1 MNDPD
6 WQRRLRAVSGKDL
19 EQRKRWY
26 SPAAVAYAAARPT
39 YPEALIRRAI
49 DSAGL
54 SASSRLLEVGCG
66 PGTATP
72 AFARLGCPMVG
83 LEPNPDQL
91 ALARHHCR
99 EFPAVALI
107 QTSFEEWDLEP
118 GAFDAVVAATS
129 FHWIPSAVGY
139 PKAHRALKE
148 KGWLLLLWNKELQ
161 PDAAMQTL
169 FTNVYAAHAPH
180 LGAAEDRA
188 TQERILAV
196 LAQMPLESG
205 LFTAAV
211 SETVETVVTYGADRY
226 IALLSTYSPYLS
238 LPDADRRAL
247 FDGLRDCIDSHA
259 GGELRLTYLSAL
271 HGFRKA

>member
-6 WQRRLRAVSGKDL
+6 WQGMLRAVSGKDL

-26 SPAAVAYAAARPT
+26 SPAAAAYASARPT
-39 YPEALIRRAI
+39 YPEALIRHAI
-49 DSAGL
+49 ASADL
-54 SASSRLLEVGCG
+54 SADSRLLEVGCG
-66 PGTATP
+66 PGTATT
-72 AFARLGCPMVG
+72 AFARLGCAMVC
-83 LEPNPDQL
+83 LEPNPDQI

-99 EFPAVALI
+99 GFPAVALI
-107 QTSFEEWDLEP
+107 QTSFEEWDVEP
-118 GAFDAVVAATS
+118 ESFDAVVAASS
-129 FHWIPSAVGY
+129 FHWIPGAVGY

-148 KGWLLLLWNKELQ
+148 TGWLLLLWNKELQ
-161 PDAAMQTL
+161 PDAAMQAL
-169 FTNVYAAHAPH
+169 FADVYAAHAPH

-196 LAQMPLESG
+196 LGQMPLDSG
-205 LFTAAV
+205 LFTALL
-211 SETVETVVTYGADRY
+211 SETVETAVTYSADRS

-238 LPDADRRAL
+238 LPDANRRAL
-247 FDGLRDCIDSHA
+247 FDGLRACIHTHA

>member
-19 EQRKRWY
+19 EERKRWY

-39 YPEALIRRAI
+39 YPEALIRLAS

-54 SASSRLLEVGCG
+54 SASSRLLEVGSG
-66 PGTATP
+66 PGTATT
-72 AFARLGCPMVG
+72 AFARLGCPMVC

-129 FHWIPSAVGY
+129 FHWIPGAVGY

-148 KGWLLLLWNKELQ
+148 TGWLLLLWNKELH
-161 PDAAMQTL
+161 PEAAMQTL
-169 FTNVYAAHAPH
+169 FASVHAAHAPH

-196 LAQMPLESG
+196 LARMPLESG

-211 SETVETVVTYGADRY
+211 SETVETVVTYSADRY

-247 FDGLRDCIDSHA
+247 FDGLRACIDSHA

-271 HGFRKA
+271 HGFQKA